1 MNKVDL
7 LKEFKD
13 MLNHNLW
20 CYSSNTLMTK
30 PKQQY
35 IKEWEETNEKIKLI
49 EEIIRDEQ
57 ERNGEIEF
65 IVRDEHSDL
74 CKSFSWLH
82 EAIEYAEK
90 EKREYLRNYDDSKIW
105 IHINGQDEKIYEAK
119 GYLEETEEIEY

>member
-1 MNKVDL
+1 MNKIDL
-7 LKEFKD
+7 LNEFKD
-13 MLNHNLW
+13 KLYNNLL
-20 CYSSNTLMTK
+20 CYSENQLMVS
-30 PKQQY
+30 PKY
-35 IKEWEETNEKIKLI
+35 NYLKEWKETKEKIKII

-65 IVRDEHSDL
+65 IVRDEHCDL

-119 GYLEETEEIEY
+119 GYYEESEELE